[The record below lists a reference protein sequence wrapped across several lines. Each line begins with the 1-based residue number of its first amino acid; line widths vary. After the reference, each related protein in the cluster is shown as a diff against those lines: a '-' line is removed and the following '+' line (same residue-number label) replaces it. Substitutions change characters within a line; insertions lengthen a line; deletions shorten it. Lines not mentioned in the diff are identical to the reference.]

1 MSAESRFADLATTVI
16 DGYTVYRRPG
26 TASVGET
33 AAVGESGDRD
43 TALPAHDD
51 SRPAGDVGPGAAGP
65 AALPVLLLNGCA
77 IAAASWAPV
86 IEAMPDREVIA
97 IDRPGF
103 AGTPWPGVLPD
114 LATEVAAM
122 ERAIGEHDE
131 VVIVAHS
138 MASFRAEAFARLH
151 PERVAGI
158 VLVDPSI
165 EDYRYR
171 GSAGALSRA
180 TLLPVLGALTTR
192 IEIGQLASLV
202 SHRGFSKQ
210 SGSGR
215 ALDQAAFKD
224 PYADPD
230 TLKASLAEWLSYRS
244 QGADLQALRTST
256 DPVAAPTSALEAPP
270 LSNLRRERILGQAFA
285 DLRKREVLDSRHLM
299 MIDRP
304 DVIVEAVDEVSR
316 EARAAGAGSKD

>member
-1 MSAESRFADLATTVI
+1 M
-16 DGYTVYRRPG
+16 
-26 TASVGET
+26 
-33 AAVGESGDRD
+33 
-43 TALPAHDD
+43 
-51 SRPAGDVGPGAAGP
+51 
-65 AALPVLLLNGCA
+65 PVLLLNGCA

-86 IEAMPDREVIA
+86 IEAMPDRDVIA
-97 IDRPGF
+97 SDRPGF
-103 AGTPWPGVLPD
+103 AGTAWPGILPD
-114 LATEVAAM
+114 LATEIASM
-122 ERAIGEHDE
+122 ERAISGHER

-151 PERVAGI
+151 PQRVAGI

-165 EDYRYR
+165 EDYRHR

-180 TLLPVLGALTTR
+180 TLLPILGALTTR
-192 IEIGQLASLV
+192 TEIGQLASLL
-202 SHRGFSKQ
+202 SHRGFARQ

-224 PYADPD
+224 PYADPE

-244 QGADLQALRTST
+244 QGADLHALRQST
-256 DPVAAPTSALEAPP
+256 EPVGAPTSALEAPP
-270 LSNLRRERILGQAFA
+270 LSNLRRERILGRAFA
-285 DLRKREVLDSRHLM
+285 DLRRREVLDSRHLM

-316 EARAAGAGSKD
+316 AARAAEA